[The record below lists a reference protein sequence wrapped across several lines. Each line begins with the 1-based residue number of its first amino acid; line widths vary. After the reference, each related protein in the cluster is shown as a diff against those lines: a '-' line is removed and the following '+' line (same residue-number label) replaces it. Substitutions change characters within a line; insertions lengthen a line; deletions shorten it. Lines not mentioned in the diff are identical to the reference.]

1 MDLSVA
7 LINLG
12 VEGRDFFGCQLTTA
26 FPMANYQY
34 DCTNGQ
40 RPTCPTNN
48 NTNYFSPSCLGDR
61 TEKSQFTQF
70 YSLKDVVDSRNLT
83 HKRVTMKIDI

>member
-1 MDLSVA
+1 MQDTNCELERYGDFADGGYLLCKNLMDLSVS

-48 NTNYFSPSCLGDR
+48 NANYFSSSCLGDR
-61 TEKSQFTQF
+61 T
-70 YSLKDVVDSRNLT
+70 
-83 HKRVTMKIDI
+83 